1 VAVEVVT
8 QATDHG
14 QIEPMREQIEQR
26 YGASPGAMLVDGGF
40 VFAHGHRCGGGPG
53 LSGLRAQCVN
63 AIARNRGLEKLR
75 VRGRDKVKAILNF

>member
-40 VFAHGHRCGGGPG
+40 VSLTDIDAVEGRGCRVYAP
-53 LSGLRAQCVN
+53 SASTQSRATAASRSYACEGET
-63 AIARNRGLEKLR
+63 R
-75 VRGRDKVKAILNF
+75 